1 LWPLPRRIPSVEWAR
16 RRLRTSNP
24 CLHRHRLCS
33 PRVGEAAAVLEA
45 LRLVVIMV
53 VAAEVDLVVVQA
65 EVAEIGGEV
74 VEGWGEDL
82 LGI

>member
-1 LWPLPRRIPSVEWAR
+1 M
-16 RRLRTSNP
+16 
-24 CLHRHRLCS
+24 
-33 PRVGEAAAVLEA
+33 LEA